1 MSSRFR
7 FLGRGFFV
15 SLALLFFTSLIVSS
29 CFSCNSSGYDGGC
42 RAPKPHEKYCLDC
55 RVKYQCR
62 YRSSFCRDG
71 EWRCCGYLEVHPP
84 SEPEDYNFWITDCDV
99 LACSNSQPNEE
110 FCISKNTDDDCEW
123 RIADRCSS
131 FGKRECPDSMEHPPP
146 PPEFYDWFERCVYG
160 CEWHK
165 DGEYTECNEY
175 DPWPVDGGD
184 GY

>member
-165 DGEYTECNEY
+165 DGEYMECNEY